1 MASNQGP
8 PGEQALC
15 QLRYRGRKNWRLAI
29 DTERPTRRVEAG
41 CSCSAELA
49 WRSGLDGP
57 IRTDAGFRR
66 LGCNQMPS
74 AAWLRRDVWH
84 RTTASN
90 REPSA
95 LEAAALPVE
104 LARCGGCGRIRTNV
118 SSRETAL
125 QAARNR
131 PRCHAPFD
139 WRLVHD
145 SNVRPPASQTGALDP
160 AELTR
165 HLPGAERGL
174 RSPAAR
180 AFNAPLNRLSYLGK
194 LWRPVRESNPRLPTR
209 QAGTLAAELT
219 RRGGGERVRTF
230 SLPLAGCCSAVCW
243 AAPSIWRRV
252 RDSNPRSH
260 LELMSQEVV

>member
-1 MASNQGP
+1 MNRRSANCAI
-8 PGEQALC
+8 GEMTPTP
-15 QLRYRGRKNWRLAI
+15 RDRF
-29 DTERPTRRVEAG
+29 ERPTRRVEAG

-49 WRSGLDGP
+49 RPGLDGP

-104 LARCGGCGRIRTNV
+104 LARCGGCGWIRTNV

-145 SNVRPPASQTGALDP
+145 LNVRPPASQTGALDP

-174 RSPAAR
+174 RSPDAR
-180 AFNAPLNRLSYLGK
+180 AFNAPLYRLSYLGEPGASCGIRTRGFRLDRPA
-194 LWRPVRESNPRLPTR
+194 LW
-209 QAGTLAAELT
+209 
-219 RRGGGERVRTF
+219 
-230 SLPLAGCCSAVCW
+230 PLS
-243 AAPSIWRRV
+243 
-252 RDSNPRSH
+252 
-260 LELMSQEVV
+260 

>member
-1 MASNQGP
+1 
-8 PGEQALC
+8 
-15 QLRYRGRKNWRLAI
+15 
-29 DTERPTRRVEAG
+29 
-41 CSCSAELA
+41 
-49 WRSGLDGP
+49 
-57 IRTDAGFRR
+57 
-66 LGCNQMPS
+66 MPS

-104 LARCGGCGRIRTNV
+104 LARCGGCGMDSNQRVLAGDCFTGG
-118 SSRETAL
+118 
-125 QAARNR
+125 RNR

-145 SNVRPPASQTGALDP
+145 LNVRPPASQTGALDP

-180 AFNAPLNRLSYLGK
+180 AFNAPLYRLSYLGK
-194 LWRPVRESNPRLPTR
+194 LWRLVRESNPRLPTR

-219 RRGGGERVRTF
+219 RRDGGERVRTF

-260 LELMSQEVV
+260 LERVESYR